1 MQNYA
6 SHIFTGV
13 TGGDFR
19 SYQKQAQ
26 PVAEAIDF
34 STGEIRL
41 EEPDWLVDVL
51 LNGARSAPLGY
62 IDIQGLSELRSLY
75 ANYLH
80 KQGYQLSEKNI
91 LVTTGAKEAIW
102 LALLANL
109 KPGATLLLPRPG
121 WPPYQMWGQAFE
133 AVTVF
138 YDLLP
143 AAPAETLI
151 AAMERYRPAVAV
163 INFPHNPTGLEI
175 SQVEL
180 QRVLE
185 VAAALNITL
194 ISDEV
199 YRTFSLIEQPGTV
212 LKAIGADMSGV
223 IFVDSVT
230 KMLGLA
236 GLRVGFLVADPSTVK
251 RLGIVRSSIA
261 SCVSSFAQA
270 ALVGLFQDQR
280 CRQWMQLIIDKS
292 HECKRSALHHLQE
305 AGYEVESSGAIYIWA
320 RRKPIFEEEEDQIVM
335 NGQILQVV
343 SGRTFSTP
351 SYFRLCPVRTS
362 ATLEIAFGREHAL
375 LRSAS

>member
-19 SYQKQAQ
+19 SYQKPAQ
-26 PVAEAIDF
+26 PMTDAIDF

-41 EEPDWLVDVL
+41 DEPDWLVDVL
-51 LNGARSAPLGY
+51 LNGMRSAPLGY
-62 IDIQGLSELRSLY
+62 IDVQGLGKLRCLY
-75 ANYLH
+75 AHYLRE
-80 KQGYQLSEKNI
+80 QGYQLSEQNI

-102 LALLANL
+102 LALLTNL

-121 WPPYQMWGQAFE
+121 WPPYLMWGQAFE
-133 AVTVF
+133 AVTVY
-138 YDLLP
+138 YDLLTD
-143 AAPAETLI
+143 APVETLI
-151 AAMERYRPAVAV
+151 AAMERYRPTVAIV
-163 INFPHNPTGLEI
+163 NFPHNPTGLEI

-185 VAAALNITL
+185 VATALNIMI

-212 LKAIGADMSGV
+212 LKAISAGMSGA

-236 GLRVGFLVADPSTVK
+236 GLRIGFLVADPSIVK
-251 RLGIVRSSIA
+251 QLGIVRSSIA

-270 ALVGLFQDQR
+270 ALIGLLQDQR
-280 CRQWMQLIIDKS
+280 CQKWMQVIVDKS
-292 HECKRSALHHLQE
+292 HECRRFALHQLQE

-320 RRKPIFEEEEDQIVM
+320 RRKSIFEEAEDRIVM
-335 NGQILQVV
+335 NGRMLQVV
-343 SGRTFSTP
+343 SGRTFGTP

-362 ATLEIAFGREHAL
+362 ATLEMALAGEHDL
-375 LRSAS
+375 LRSVS